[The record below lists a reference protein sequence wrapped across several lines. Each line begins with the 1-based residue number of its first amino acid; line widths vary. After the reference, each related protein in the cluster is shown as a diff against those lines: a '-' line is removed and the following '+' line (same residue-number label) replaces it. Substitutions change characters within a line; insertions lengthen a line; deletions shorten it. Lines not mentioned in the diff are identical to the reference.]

1 MRRVPFLLQ
10 IHPLTSVSVG
20 VIWEAATGG
29 RTMAEDERRTFDSE
43 EDELLEAL
51 KGLERADALMRKNR
65 QAWKSAPQRE
75 EAPHE

>member
-1 MRRVPFLLQ
+1 
-10 IHPLTSVSVG
+10 
-20 VIWEAATGG
+20 
-29 RTMAEDERRTFDSE
+29 MAEDERRTFDSE